1 VRALPTTLRIAVL
14 LLFVE
19 ALGLA
24 AVAALFA
31 YAGLTQKAAS
41 AGAAVSVVVFPAAL
55 AVLLVLFGWQLV
67 RLRSWARGPAIVL
80 ELLLVPLGYYMVT
93 GGAAW
98 LGVPAIVAGLACTG
112 LLVAPASRQALGIR

>member
-1 VRALPTTLRIAVL
+1 MRALPTTLRIAVL

-19 ALGLA
+19 ALGVA
-24 AVAALFA
+24 AVAVLFA

-41 AGAAVSVVVFPAAL
+41 TGAAVSVVVFPAGL
-55 AVLLVLFGWQLV
+55 AVLLALLGWQLV

-80 ELLLVPLGYYMVT
+80 ELLLAPLGYYMVI

-98 LGVPAIVAGLACTG
+98 LGIPAIVAGLACTG